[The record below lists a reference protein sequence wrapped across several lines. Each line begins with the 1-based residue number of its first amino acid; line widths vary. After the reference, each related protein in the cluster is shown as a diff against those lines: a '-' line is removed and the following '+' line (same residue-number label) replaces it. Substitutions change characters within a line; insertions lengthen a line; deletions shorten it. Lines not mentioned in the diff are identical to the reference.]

1 MVGRWCPA
9 AQTSCRNQCSED
21 SVFGLQIPSAVLRWL
36 TGRMGRAA
44 ALPYQFVVGRRC
56 RAAGFTNAFRMA
68 IQFANAEGI
77 EETAPVCPTNAE
89 LRSHMKKY
97 LPCIAGVLLGLCFL
111 AASIPVLLNLITIP
125 KMPEGTPAASF
136 MAAFVPTGY
145 VKFVKMFEL
154 IGGIVVM
161 IPRLR
166 NIGLLLLGPVIVNI
180 IAFHVLID
188 DPQHLL
194 NPMLDIIIVCALYL
208 LWDARKKF
216 SGLLN

>member
-1 MVGRWCPA
+1 
-9 AQTSCRNQCSED
+9 
-21 SVFGLQIPSAVLRWL
+21 
-36 TGRMGRAA
+36 
-44 ALPYQFVVGRRC
+44 
-56 RAAGFTNAFRMA
+56 
-68 IQFANAEGI
+68 
-77 EETAPVCPTNAE
+77 
-89 LRSHMKKY
+89 MKKY

-111 AASIPVLLNLITIP
+111 AASIPVLFNLIKIP
-125 KMPEGTPAASF
+125 QLPEGTPAWHF
-136 MAAFVPTGY
+136 MEAFVPTG
-145 VKFVKMFEL
+145 FVKMFEFT
-154 IGGIVVM
+154 GGLLVM

-188 DPQHLL
+188 DPKHLI